1 MFFRRKKLKAWDVY
15 YWRRDALGCE
25 QIIAKVEFKAEKSSD
40 YIEAQGLTQLEKF
53 KAYRLGGVKY
63 GFVLK
68 NDN

>member
-25 QIIAKVEFKAEKSSD
+25 QIIAKVEFKGEKSSD

-63 GFVLK
+63 GFVQR